1 MNPSLL
7 KLQWLLYFMDVA
19 ETKNFTRTAEN
30 HFTSQSNISYAIRS
44 LEKTLG
50 VPLFIRRENE
60 IILSKYGEVF
70 LPYVKNAFSELG
82 EGCGKLKEMVDPVSG
97 DVRIGFSFVYA
108 MDMIPDLYRVLYDDF
123 AVNNLNIRLR
133 SALAHV
139 NEDLSCVEDL
149 VLSGQCDIGLTCGRM
164 REGCTL
170 TKVGAVE
177 HVLLVP
183 KEHPLAE
190 EKSVTLQQ
198 VRDEPFILLDGDS
211 GLLNYYGRMFEY
223 FGITPKIVGPG
234 VSWMTILLQ
243 VSAGT
248 CLSIA
253 PKARYSDYEVVG
265 IPLDHP
271 MTKRDFYIATPN
283 NRKLSSAANYTKKL
297 LIEYFKDYFDE

>member
-1 MNPSLL
+1 MNPSIL

-19 ETKNFTRTAEN
+19 ETRNFTRTAEN

-50 VPLFIRRENE
+50 VPLFIRRDNE
-60 IILSKYGEVF
+60 IVLSKYGETF
-70 LPYVKNAFSELG
+70 LPHVKAAFADLE
-82 EGCGKLKEMVDPVSG
+82 EGCSRLKEMINPVSG
-97 DVRIGFSFVYA
+97 DVKIGFSFVYA

-149 VLSGQCDIGLTCGRM
+149 VLSGYCDIGLTCAQA
-164 REGCTL
+164 REGCSF
-170 TKVGAVE
+170 TKLGAIE

-183 KEHPLAE
+183 KDHPLAE
-190 EKSVTLQQ
+190 AESVTLQQ
-198 VRDEPFILLDGDS
+198 VRNEPFILLDGDTE
-211 GLLNYYGRMFEY
+211 LLNYYGRMFEY
-223 FGITPKIVGPG
+223 FGITPRIVGPG

-253 PKARYSDYEVVG
+253 PKARYNDYEVVAV
-265 IPLDHP
+265 PLDHP
-271 MTKRDFYIATPN
+271 MKMRDIYLATPT
-283 NRKLSSAANYTKKL
+283 NRKLSAAANYTKNL
-297 LIEYFKDYFDE
+297 MVEYFKDYFA